1 MGSSWQVNDLEIVGY
16 AEVLKETMLP
26 SVVPPVFRLKADPQ
40 RVLVP
45 PYSFNAGILCNA
57 TEVPWPEAEAMR
69 DAREITL
76 FEQPIAARPRY
87 ELWLDQSFK
96 PHYEPRE
103 QAEKTLDG
111 IATESIER
119 AKAALAAA
127 DIKEVE
133 RFTGIAISA
142 NDRRAEPFAIRAA
155 IRRRQGNKA
164 GEAVM
169 AKLAARAIGE
179 ADFAVLVD
187 RYCRSRRPMQGV
199 ARLPVAA

>member
-1 MGSSWQVNDLEIVGY
+1 VQRHRSAVAGSRGHAGRPRDH
-16 AEVLKETMLP
+16 
-26 SVVPPVFRLKADPQ
+26 VVR
-40 RVLVP
+40 
-45 PYSFNAGILCNA
+45 A
-57 TEVPWPEAEAMR
+57 T
-69 DAREITL
+69 DCS
-76 FEQPIAARPRY
+76 AARY

-187 RYCRSRRPMQGV
+187 RYCRSRRPMQG
-199 ARLPVAA
+199 

>member
-1 MGSSWQVNDLEIVGY
+1 MRLVTLDRNTAITL
-16 AEVLKETMLP
+16 T
-26 SVVPPVFRLKADPQ
+26 SVVALLGLAISTTAVVVSAGSRVKALEDW
-40 RVLVP
+40 R
-45 PYSFNAGILCNA
+45 
-57 TEVPWPEAEAMR
+57 T
-69 DAREITL
+69 
-76 FEQPIAARPRY
+76 
-87 ELWLDQSFK
+87 
-96 PHYEPRE
+96 

-133 RFTGIAISA
+133 RFTGIAFSA
-142 NDRRAEPFAIRAA
+142 NDRRAEPFAIRAS

-187 RYCRSRRPMQGV
+187 RYCRSRR
-199 ARLPVAA
+199 